1 MKEYEKTALIYAL
14 KESSML
20 IFWIILFL
28 ISCVGLISGAIYS
41 YNLII
46 SLFESNPTATQF
58 TVSGFGLFIVLL
70 QLWIPNT
77 YIYYSERIG
86 KQPSTIKDILEFSI
100 AAIFIISFITMAL
113 TITLFLKDMSNIWLG
128 ITFIALFLSF
138 YCIISVIWSNL
149 FNDC

>member
-1 MKEYEKTALIYAL
+1 
-14 KESSML
+14 ML

-28 ISCVGLISGAIYS
+28 ISRVGLISGAIYS

-86 KQPSTIKDILEFSI
+86 KQPSTIKDILEFST
-100 AAIFIISFITMAL
+100 AAIFIINFISMVL
-113 TITLFLKDMSNIWLG
+113 TVLLLLKNTSNIWLG

-138 YCIISVIWSNL
+138 VVSLMNVDS
-149 FNDC
+149 